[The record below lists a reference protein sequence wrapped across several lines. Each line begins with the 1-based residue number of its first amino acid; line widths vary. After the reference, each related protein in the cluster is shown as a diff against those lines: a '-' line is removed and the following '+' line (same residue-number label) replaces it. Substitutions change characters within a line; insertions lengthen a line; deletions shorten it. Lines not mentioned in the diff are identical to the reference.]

1 MLLFQLIKGIF
12 LIFSLGFITGI
23 GGTWF
28 NPIVKVSAAVISA
41 FGIPGLVNFGIRS
54 KFIRSWRLKRIL
66 QQNSPEQL
74 FDQSEPFIL
83 HENFSKDLSQQIL
96 LRTGGVRILWGPTNS
111 GKSTTL
117 VKVLNNLCKE
127 GKISGVFIMEPPTFQ
142 KRSTNPPETWFSSR
156 LTDRF
161 GEILA
166 PHEKLSSLLPRFS
179 GVFKPYV
186 IVIDQAEKEG
196 FDKYIKEWVVNMAV
210 ESTKTKAF
218 VVLLVTADAIQAH
231 AMQNWNGRQK
241 ITLVGADH
249 GNFGYRWSEKE
260 VDAWLDAY
268 LKNNGS
274 NSNTNNSRDDH
285 QFSCEKTAEVL
296 SAFQVLRQAALT
308 AGTPG
313 FLSYNAE
320 ILCNKPTNNFLAAIS
335 PQAIFFEKQWN
346 DGAKLLS
353 SLYL

>member
-1 MLLFQLIKGIF
+1 
-12 LIFSLGFITGI
+12 
-23 GGTWF
+23 
-28 NPIVKVSAAVISA
+28 
-41 FGIPGLVNFGIRS
+41 
-54 KFIRSWRLKRIL
+54 
-66 QQNSPEQL
+66 
-74 FDQSEPFIL
+74 
-83 HENFSKDLSQQIL
+83 
-96 LRTGGVRILWGPTNS
+96 
-111 GKSTTL
+111 
-117 VKVLNNLCKE
+117 
-127 GKISGVFIMEPPTFQ
+127 MEPPTFQ

-260 VDAWLDAY
+260 VDAWLDDAY
-268 LKNNGS
+268 LKKNNS
-274 NSNTNNSRDDH
+274 RNSNTNNSRDD
-285 QFSCEKTAEVL
+285 QFSCEKTEEVL

-320 ILCNKPTNNFLAAIS
+320 ILCNKPTNSFLADMS
-335 PQAIFFEKQWN
+335 PQALFFGKQWN